1 MIEVD
6 EVTRIE
12 RLERE
17 AHKGDRGRV
26 LLIAGSLRMS
36 GAARLAGWG
45 ALRGGAGLLTIA
57 SPAEAQPIIAADL
70 TCAMTLPLPSRRG
83 VFTAAGAAAALA
95 FAESVDA
102 VGLGPG
108 ISTDV
113 APFFRKLLP
122 KLIRPFVLDADG
134 LNLLAKQPELIEE
147 SAPKRVLTPHPG
159 EAERLLGHPIATDPD
174 ARIAAAG
181 ELAER
186 FRAVAV
192 LKGAGTVVCD
202 GDRYFVNRTGN
213 PGMATGGTGDVLT
226 GLIAARLGAGE
237 QPFAA
242 AVQAVSL
249 HGRAGDLAAAAVGER
264 SMIAEDLVA
273 NLAGAMAELT
283 EQPARRTTQPR
294 AAKRGKGTG
303 SRRRGG
309 TNRG

>member
-6 EVTRIE
+6 EVARIE

-26 LLIAGSLRMS
+26 LLIAGSIRMS

-57 SPAEAQPIIAADL
+57 TPSEAQPIVAADL
-70 TCAMTLPLPSRRG
+70 ACAMTLPLPSRRG
-83 VFTAAGAAAALA
+83 VFTATGAAEALA
-95 FAESVDA
+95 FAEGVDA
-102 VGLGPG
+102 VGFGPG
-108 ISTDV
+108 ITTDV
-113 APFFRKLLP
+113 APFFKRLLP
-122 KLIRPFVLDADG
+122 KLMRPYVLDADG
-134 LNLLAKQPELIEE
+134 LNLLAKSPELIGD

-159 EAERLLGHPIATDPD
+159 EAERLLGRPIESDPD

-192 LKGAGTVVCD
+192 LKGADTVVCD
-202 GDRYFVNRTGN
+202 GDRYYVNRTGN

-226 GLIAARLGAGE
+226 GLVAARLGAGAG
-237 QPFAA
+237 PFTAA
-242 AVQAVSL
+242 TQAVFL

-283 EQPARRTTQPR
+283 EQPAQRTTRPR

-309 TNRG
+309 ANRG